1 MSYFYFE
8 YTYPIF
14 SILPMEMTVLFQT
27 ESQYICQIS
36 VVYAHKG
43 VLTILSFLPLRGVS
57 VFVPTP
63 SATIFVTL

>member
-1 MSYFYFE
+1 
-8 YTYPIF
+8 
-14 SILPMEMTVLFQT
+14 MEMTVLFQT

-57 VFVPTP
+57 VFVLTP
-63 SATIFVTL
+63 SATTFVTL